1 MKNKM
6 LALVALCS
14 ATSSTMPLWAVEWND
29 PVLEF
34 AVPDLKTDGTG
45 GGIYYIYHV
54 ATQKFMCNGNYKNN
68 WSTELVVAD
77 EGQEITLSYGDD
89 YELSRRP
96 ETDPEYSNEKGWRL
110 SMKGAPSNG
119 GFHELFIRAASMVI
133 CVDHNKQGHML
144 WQIMPQENG
153 TYRIKIIDGDK
164 LYGVEVSDGIYK
176 NSYVAVNEG
185 ENGVN
190 PVLDPET
197 AGYMNA
203 GLDWKFVTPEAYGAY
218 KAKLKLQDA
227 LEKADEAGFT
237 DYAEYADIYDNP
249 DATAEETEKAVEK
262 LSQAIIDFKYNAATE
277 VNPMDVTELIVNPM
291 FDGNTNGWVSQR
303 DAVPSGA
310 QDNFGYTSGTITTS
324 DGVPFTTCF
333 QRWNSKSQV
342 PRQPDWSV
350 TQDLTGLPDGK
361 YQLKAYILT
370 NVTGMQPEGR
380 FLVAKTLAGE
390 KRTEANVPSPD
401 GSAYAVPYTVDFSVI
416 GGTATI
422 GMIVENCNSNWSSVS
437 NFSLQYYGK
446 SGAATFRDA
455 LLESIADA
463 EKKYEE
469 YTEAHVTFSNVGEKK
484 YEETIQSAKVAAE
497 NQQIKDE
504 DLRQVIDMVQ
514 ARMDSLSLDIVAY
527 ESLNAQR
534 LELEKAYDENPYSE
548 NGLEGYES
556 FLDDLQEAYEHRT
569 FDPNE
574 VDSIQSRA
582 NRIFK
587 SSVLE
592 LLRNG
597 GTTDVTGLFVN
608 PDFTSD
614 NTGWTKTGNGEFK
627 HANEVAE
634 VWNGTDF
641 EVCQEVTDLPEGTY
655 KITMQGFYSPSSTDK
670 SWQSSWGTE
679 GDELNEVKASLFGND
694 VSVKLHHVLAYP
706 QTEDIADNC
715 EQVFETGVPA
725 VDGMWFCHGTSS
737 AHEIFGMAS
746 DNYQNTVNCYVTDEG
761 RLRIGV
767 KMAGATLKGA
777 WALFDHFEVEY
788 LGAED
793 MSGATSVIS
802 ALIEEAAAMR
812 DEELQL
818 TTREARKTLSVAV
831 ESASAVLDQLTLET
845 YKEQMA
851 SLNAAIAMGKE
862 ALEAASAL
870 EGTVYGHDAKM
881 QSEEGGYSDYVGT
894 PEFDEFEA
902 LIIELL
908 GKIESNE
915 NAVFESVAEI
925 EEYNV
930 KITKAYANM
939 VVSHMDLASASI
951 GTPLDMTSVLMTPC
965 FSDKDEEGGDVNA
978 SDGWVSSLDGGKAEN
993 KDLVYEFYDTK
1004 SCDLHQTLYHL
1015 PKGYYRVVYNGL
1027 YRAGE
1032 LVSAALVRRDSAD
1045 SWHSEAYVKAG
1056 QGKWSEKLQ
1065 SIFDGVSE
1073 YKYDTSDRVLADS
1086 LFPDSPQ
1093 LLYHCTVDS
1102 RVGARTAFEAGEYE
1116 GNFCFQVSE
1125 EGQDVVLGVCKNEYV
1140 KNDWLCFD
1148 NFRLYYLGDG
1158 DANKPDDFVDSVDDV
1173 MAEGTLKVVDTLW
1186 YTIDG
1191 VHVSAPNRRGI
1202 YIREDRMEDGSKR
1215 TRKIMVK

>member
-1 MKNKM
+1 
-6 LALVALCS
+6 
-14 ATSSTMPLWAVEWND
+14 
-29 PVLEF
+29 
-34 AVPDLKTDGTG
+34 
-45 GGIYYIYHV
+45 
-54 ATQKFMCNGNYKNN
+54 
-68 WSTELVVAD
+68 
-77 EGQEITLSYGDD
+77 
-89 YELSRRP
+89 
-96 ETDPEYSNEKGWRL
+96 
-110 SMKGAPSNG
+110 
-119 GFHELFIRAASMVI
+119 
-133 CVDHNKQGHML
+133 
-144 WQIMPQENG
+144 
-153 TYRIKIIDGDK
+153 
-164 LYGVEVSDGIYK
+164 
-176 NSYVAVNEG
+176 
-185 ENGVN
+185 
-190 PVLDPET
+190 
-197 AGYMNA
+197 
-203 GLDWKFVTPEAYGAY
+203 
-218 KAKLKLQDA
+218 
-227 LEKADEAGFT
+227 
-237 DYAEYADIYDNP
+237 
-249 DATAEETEKAVEK
+249 
-262 LSQAIIDFKYNAATE
+262 
-277 VNPMDVTELIVNPM
+277 
-291 FDGNTNGWVSQR
+291 
-303 DAVPSGA
+303 
-310 QDNFGYTSGTITTS
+310 
-324 DGVPFTTCF
+324 
-333 QRWNSKSQV
+333 
-342 PRQPDWSV
+342 
-350 TQDLTGLPDGK
+350 
-361 YQLKAYILT
+361 
-370 NVTGMQPEGR
+370 
-380 FLVAKTLAGE
+380 
-390 KRTEANVPSPD
+390 
-401 GSAYAVPYTVDFSVI
+401 
-416 GGTATI
+416 
-422 GMIVENCNSNWSSVS
+422 
-437 NFSLQYYGK
+437 
-446 SGAATFRDA
+446 
-455 LLESIADA
+455 
-463 EKKYEE
+463 
-469 YTEAHVTFSNVGEKK
+469 
-484 YEETIQSAKVAAE
+484 
-497 NQQIKDE
+497 
-504 DLRQVIDMVQ
+504 
-514 ARMDSLSLDIVAY
+514 MDSLSLDIAAY

-548 NGLEGYES
+548 NGLEGYEA

-706 QTEDIADNC
+706 QTEDIAGNC
-715 EQVFETGVPA
+715 EQVFETGDPA

-831 ESASAVLDQLTLET
+831 ESASAVLDQLTLKT
-845 YKEQMA
+845 YKKQMA

-951 GTPLDMTSVLMTPC
+951 GTPLDMTSVLMTPS

-1045 SWHSEAYVKAG
+1045 SWHAEAYVKAG

-1148 NFRLYYLGDG
+1148 NFHLYYLGDG

>member
-1 MKNKM
+1 
-6 LALVALCS
+6 
-14 ATSSTMPLWAVEWND
+14 
-29 PVLEF
+29 
-34 AVPDLKTDGTG
+34 
-45 GGIYYIYHV
+45 
-54 ATQKFMCNGNYKNN
+54 
-68 WSTELVVAD
+68 
-77 EGQEITLSYGDD
+77 
-89 YELSRRP
+89 
-96 ETDPEYSNEKGWRL
+96 
-110 SMKGAPSNG
+110 
-119 GFHELFIRAASMVI
+119 
-133 CVDHNKQGHML
+133 
-144 WQIMPQENG
+144 
-153 TYRIKIIDGDK
+153 
-164 LYGVEVSDGIYK
+164 
-176 NSYVAVNEG
+176 
-185 ENGVN
+185 
-190 PVLDPET
+190 
-197 AGYMNA
+197 
-203 GLDWKFVTPEAYGAY
+203 
-218 KAKLKLQDA
+218 
-227 LEKADEAGFT
+227 
-237 DYAEYADIYDNP
+237 
-249 DATAEETEKAVEK
+249 
-262 LSQAIIDFKYNAATE
+262 
-277 VNPMDVTELIVNPM
+277 
-291 FDGNTNGWVSQR
+291 
-303 DAVPSGA
+303 
-310 QDNFGYTSGTITTS
+310 
-324 DGVPFTTCF
+324 
-333 QRWNSKSQV
+333 
-342 PRQPDWSV
+342 
-350 TQDLTGLPDGK
+350 
-361 YQLKAYILT
+361 
-370 NVTGMQPEGR
+370 
-380 FLVAKTLAGE
+380 
-390 KRTEANVPSPD
+390 
-401 GSAYAVPYTVDFSVI
+401 
-416 GGTATI
+416 
-422 GMIVENCNSNWSSVS
+422 
-437 NFSLQYYGK
+437 
-446 SGAATFRDA
+446 
-455 LLESIADA
+455 
-463 EKKYEE
+463 
-469 YTEAHVTFSNVGEKK
+469 
-484 YEETIQSAKVAAE
+484 
-497 NQQIKDE
+497 
-504 DLRQVIDMVQ
+504 
-514 ARMDSLSLDIVAY
+514 
-527 ESLNAQR
+527 
-534 LELEKAYDENPYSE
+534 
-548 NGLEGYES
+548 
-556 FLDDLQEAYEHRT
+556 
-569 FDPNE
+569 
-574 VDSIQSRA
+574 
-582 NRIFK
+582 
-587 SSVLE
+587 
-592 LLRNG
+592 
-597 GTTDVTGLFVN
+597 
-608 PDFTSD
+608 
-614 NTGWTKTGNGEFK
+614 
-627 HANEVAE
+627 
-634 VWNGTDF
+634 
-641 EVCQEVTDLPEGTY
+641 
-655 KITMQGFYSPSSTDK
+655 
-670 SWQSSWGTE
+670 
-679 GDELNEVKASLFGND
+679 
-694 VSVKLHHVLAYP
+694 
-706 QTEDIADNC
+706 
-715 EQVFETGVPA
+715 
-725 VDGMWFCHGTSS
+725 
-737 AHEIFGMAS
+737 
-746 DNYQNTVNCYVTDEG
+746 
-761 RLRIGV
+761 
-767 KMAGATLKGA
+767 
-777 WALFDHFEVEY
+777 
-788 LGAED
+788 
-793 MSGATSVIS
+793 
-802 ALIEEAAAMR
+802 MR

-951 GTPLDMTSVLMTPC
+951 GTPLDMTSVLMTPS

-1045 SWHSEAYVKAG
+1045 SWHAEAYVKAG